1 MSKSIKTTEDVI
13 QSIRDGWEAEAIIKN
28 AVTPNGESVKSLI
41 SKHSYLKQELED
53 VERGIAKFAKVVSN
67 AINTLDESDDAEDW
81 GLASELIGVQT
92 DLAGELGYTDYRS
105 EEGWIN
111 SEY

>member
-1 MSKSIKTTEDVI
+1 MSKSIKTTKDVI
-13 QSIRDGWEAEAIIKN
+13 QSVRDGWEAETIVKN
-28 AVTPNGESVKSLI
+28 AVTPDGESVRSLI
-41 SKHSYLKQELED
+41 SKHNYFKGELED

-81 GLASELIGVQT
+81 GLASELSYLRA
-92 DLAGELGYTDYRS
+92 DLAGELGYTGYSS
-105 EEGWIN
+105 EEGWVN